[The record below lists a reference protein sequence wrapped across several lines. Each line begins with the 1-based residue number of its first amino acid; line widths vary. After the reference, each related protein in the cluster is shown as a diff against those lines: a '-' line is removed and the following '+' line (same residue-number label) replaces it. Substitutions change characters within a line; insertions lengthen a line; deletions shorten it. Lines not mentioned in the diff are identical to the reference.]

1 MLQEIKDKVKRINK
15 LWLTVEDIAVI
26 MECGMTKASNYR
38 KKYLEK
44 KGTKSD
50 YFHDKI
56 PTVDFLKFYKVNTD
70 ILISSY
76 DMLVKNGDLDAS
88 SS

>member
-1 MLQEIKDKVKRINK
+1 MQEIKDKVKRINK

-50 YFHDKI
+50 YFPDKI

-76 DMLVKNGDLDAS
+76 DMLVKNGDLDAKRE
-88 SS
+88 